1 MRLILPIAFVIGLG
15 LKLLHLPYHTIFLLV
30 VVATGLV
37 TSSIGLVRGSKKAAT
52 MAVLASWTWAFHLI
66 VVLKLLPIQ
75 NVTLTIAFTTTI
87 IAVWLN
93 WRARTRTGAL
103 QVLLGVFILV
113 MTVMSRPVSERYR
126 ITNLT
131 WSLERETDVHSWDK
145 YSFLLLR
152 DGEKTEA
159 LNANEQAASIAE
171 RLQRPDLVRLVQLRR
186 EAIVVNEWSHYG
198 PLP

>member
-1 MRLILPIAFVIGLG
+1 
-15 LKLLHLPYHTIFLLV
+15 
-30 VVATGLV
+30 
-37 TSSIGLVRGSKKAAT
+37 

-66 VVLKLLPIQ
+66 VVLKLLPFQ